1 MTVKKLNSTDLF
13 DIINTAFLI
22 IVSLLCLLPIIHI
35 AAVSLSSSSS
45 ASAGLV
51 RLLPKDFTLSS
62 YQFVLKRVEF
72 WRAMFIS
79 FRRIILGGLI
89 NLLLSILIAYPL
101 SKETHSFRWRTIY
114 AWVFFITILF
124 NGGLIPWYMVIKSLG
139 LIDTIWALVLP
150 GAVPVTSIVLLLN
163 FFRQLPKEFE
173 EAGFIDGASHWTLL
187 WKIYVPT
194 SAPALATIT
203 LFSLVYHWNSWF
215 DGIILMNRPE
225 HYPMQSY
232 LQTVVIRRD
241 ISLLGAPDRAELE
254 QISERTIKAAQ
265 IFLGSLPILTVYPFL
280 QRYFV
285 KGIVIGS
292 VKG

>member
-1 MTVKKLNSTDLF
+1 MTVKKLNTPDLF
-13 DIINTAFLI
+13 DILNTGFLI

-35 AAVSLSSSSS
+35 AAVSLSDSSA

-51 RLLPKDFTLSS
+51 GLLPKDFTLSS
-62 YQFVLKRVEF
+62 YKFVLKRVEF
-72 WRAMFIS
+72 WRAMLVS
-79 FRRIILGGLI
+79 FRRIILGGSI

-101 SKETHSFRWRTIY
+101 SKENRKFRWRTVY
-114 AWVFFITILF
+114 AWIFFITVLF
-124 NGGLIPWYMVIKSLG
+124 NGGLIPWYMVIRNLG
-139 LIDTIWALVLP
+139 LLDTIWALVLP
-150 GAVPVTSIVLLLN
+150 GAVPVFNIVLLLN

-173 EAGFIDGASHWTLL
+173 EAGFVDGASHWTLL

-194 SAPALATIT
+194 STPALATIT
-203 LFSLVYHWNSWF
+203 LFSLVNHWNSWF

-232 LQTVVIRRD
+232 LQTVVVRRD
-241 ISLLGAPDRAELE
+241 ISLLGAHDRAELQ
-254 QISERTIKAAQ
+254 QISERTVKAAQ
-265 IFLGSLPILTVYPFL
+265 IFLGSLPILVVYPFL
-280 QRYFV
+280 QRFFV